1 MKSLAFLKSG
11 SSALI
16 VACAALA
23 PFVVGQAGAAPA
35 SGKAGGEQAPVWRT
49 MSSEAN
55 TEVGTIPAARQGLP
69 QQNPRG
75 AEGPIRSDS
84 RAQGGNPSIR
94 DSNPLTVNGLWETMP
109 GNVVSRPHVQ

>member
-35 SGKAGGEQAPVWRT
+35 EQAPVWRSA

-75 AEGPIRSDS
+75 AEGPIRSDN
-84 RAQGGNPSIR
+84 RGQGGNPSIR